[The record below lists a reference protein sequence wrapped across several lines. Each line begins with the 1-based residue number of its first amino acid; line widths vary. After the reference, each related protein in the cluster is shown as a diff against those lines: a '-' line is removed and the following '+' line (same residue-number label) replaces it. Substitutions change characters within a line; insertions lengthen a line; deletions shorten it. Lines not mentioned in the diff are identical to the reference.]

1 MINHLYS
8 TIKIFLICFLIV
20 FSTTSVQA
28 QDKINVLSEKAGT
41 ASYYNKKFQGRKTS
55 SGEKLDNDRFTA
67 AHATLPYGT
76 MVRVTNLKNGK
87 MVVVKV
93 NDRFA
98 KHRGRN
104 AHLIDLTYSAANKI
118 DMIRFG
124 VARVKVE
131 VLDLT
136 EAEAEALSIVPP
148 DTITFSIPAKF
159 LPVPLAKPNTK
170 PAVKL

>member
-1 MINHLYS
+1 MINRLYS
-8 TIKIFLICFLIV
+8 IIKFSIICLLIV
-20 FSTTSVQA
+20 FSFVSVQA
-28 QDKINVLSEKAGT
+28 QDTINVLSEQTGT
-41 ASYYNKKFQGRKTS
+41 ASFYNKKFNGKKTS
-55 SGEKLDNDRFTA
+55 SGEKLNNERFTA
-67 AHATLPYGT
+67 AHASLPYGT

-93 NDRFA
+93 NDRFS

-136 EAEAEALSIVPP
+136 EAEAEAQAIVPP
-148 DTITFSIPAKF
+148 DTITFSLPAKF
-159 LPVPLAKPNTK
+159 FPVPLVKPNTK
-170 PAVKL
+170 PAAKL